1 MKLRILFLRKKHIFY
16 FLLVLVVFT
25 FFIISRI
32 STKDSSPIFKVSSF
46 NKVIKADLTGDGK
59 GDVLYISTINKDKYV
74 VQVSSQK
81 ETFPLEP
88 ESKLPTLGTHSDYW
102 PMRIKLY
109 DISRDNFPE
118 IFIQSSE
125 NNKAIQHVFIYNNGK
140 FQDVFSSNNNLIG
153 FLDVT
158 NNKTPKFISGKIG
171 ETSFSISNYILIQ
184 GKFQKYDY
192 NTTETFMGKDTIQS
206 FITMLTSKD
215 KQNLEMYKEIL
226 DSKLYSSL
234 NSVINKIISPD
245 KSFIFQDAIFMDTKS
260 NSNGDPSDVQWTLN
274 FKENLMSNPDECKNL
289 TVKVTL
295 RIKSSSADKY
305 QYKICYIN

>member
-1 MKLRILFLRKKHIFY
+1 LKLRILFLRKKHLFY

-46 NKVIKADLTGDGK
+46 NKAIKADLTGDGK
-59 GDVLYISTINKDKYV
+59 GDVLYISTIKDKYL

-88 ESKLPTLGTHSDYW
+88 ERKLPTLGTHSDYW

-125 NNKAIQHVFIYNNGK
+125 NNKPVQHVFIFNSGK
-140 FQDVFSSNNNLIG
+140 FLDIFSSNNNLLG

-171 ETSFSISNYILIQ
+171 ETNFNISNYILIQ

-192 NTTETFMGKDTIQS
+192 NTTDTFMGKDTIQS
-206 FITMLTSKD
+206 FITILTSKD
-215 KQNLEMYKEIL
+215 KKNLEISKEIL
-226 DSKLYSSL
+226 DSKLYSNL
-234 NSVINKIISPD
+234 NSIINKIMSED
-245 KSFIFQDAIFMDTKS
+245 KNFIFQDAIFIDTKS
-260 NSNGDPSDVQWTLN
+260 NSNGEPTEVQWTLN
-274 FKENLMSNPDECKNL
+274 FRENLVSNPDEYKNL
-289 TVKVTL
+289 TIKVTL
-295 RIKSSSADKY
+295 RIKSTSTEKY
-305 QYKICYIN
+305 QYKICSIN

>member
-1 MKLRILFLRKKHIFY
+1 MKLRILFLRKKHLFY

-46 NKVIKADLTGDGK
+46 NKAIKADLTGDGK
-59 GDVLYISTINKDKYV
+59 GDVLYISTIKDKYL

-88 ESKLPTLGTHSDYW
+88 ERKLPTLGTHSDYW

-125 NNKAIQHVFIYNNGK
+125 NNKPVQHVFIFNSGK
-140 FQDVFSSNNNLIG
+140 FLDIFSSNNNLLG

-171 ETSFSISNYILIQ
+171 ETNFNISNYILIQ

-192 NTTETFMGKDTIQS
+192 NTTDTFMGKDTIQS
-206 FITMLTSKD
+206 FITILTSKD
-215 KQNLEMYKEIL
+215 KKNLEISKEIL
-226 DSKLYSSL
+226 DSKLYSNL
-234 NSVINKIISPD
+234 NSIINKIMSED
-245 KSFIFQDAIFMDTKS
+245 KNFIFQDAIFIDTKS
-260 NSNGDPSDVQWTLN
+260 NSNGEPTEVQWTLN
-274 FKENLMSNPDECKNL
+274 FRENLVSNPDEYKNL
-289 TVKVTL
+289 TIKVTL
-295 RIKSSSADKY
+295 RIKSTSTEKY
-305 QYKICYIN
+305 QYKICSIN